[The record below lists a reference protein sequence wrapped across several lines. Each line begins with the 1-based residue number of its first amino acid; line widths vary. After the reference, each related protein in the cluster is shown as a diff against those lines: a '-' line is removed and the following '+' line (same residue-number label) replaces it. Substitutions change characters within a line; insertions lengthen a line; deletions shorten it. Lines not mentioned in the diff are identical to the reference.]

1 MADGTSASERMPRA
15 GRRAVPPLLLAVA
28 AGALLLAG
36 CSAGSGTGTGAD
48 TLPAPVVVEIA
59 DIEGETIEVV
69 DGNVIDLTGD
79 DETYA
84 EWDAEIEDPSI
95 VEFTPGR
102 DDGSAQFNPGL
113 TALAV
118 GSTAVTLENSETGE
132 TVAFTVEVVPVAS
145 DY

>member
-1 MADGTSASERMPRA
+1 MADRTSANERMPRA
-15 GRRAVPPLLLAVA
+15 GRRALLPLLLAVA
-28 AGALLLAG
+28 AGGLALAG
-36 CSAGSGTGTGAD
+36 CSTGAGTGAD
-48 TLPAPVVVEIA
+48 TLPAPVVVQIA

-113 TALAV
+113 TATAV
-118 GSTAVTLENSETGE
+118 GETAVTLENSETGE
-132 TVAFTVEVVPVAS
+132 TVAFTVEVVPATTG
-145 DY
+145 Y

>member
-1 MADGTSASERMPRA
+1 MADRTSANERMHRA
-15 GRRAVPPLLLAVA
+15 GRRAMLPLLLAVG
-28 AGALLLAG
+28 AGALALAG
-36 CSAGSGTGTGAD
+36 CSAGTD

-59 DIEGETIEVV
+59 DIDGETIEVV

-84 EWDAEIEDPSI
+84 DWDADIEDPTI
-95 VEFTPGR
+95 VEFTPGG

-132 TVAFTVEVVPVAS
+132 TVAFTVEVVPATS
-145 DY
+145 GY

>member
-1 MADGTSASERMPRA
+1 MADRASANERMPRA
-15 GRRAVPPLLLAVA
+15 GRRAMLPLLLAVA
-28 AGALLLAG
+28 AGALALAG
-36 CSAGSGTGTGAD
+36 CSAGTD

-59 DIEGETIEVV
+59 DIDGETIEVV

-84 EWDAEIEDPSI
+84 DWDADIEDPTI
-95 VEFTPGR
+95 VEFTPGG

-132 TVAFTVEVVPVAS
+132 TVAFTVEVVPATS
-145 DY
+145 GY

>member
-1 MADGTSASERMPRA
+1 MVGRTSENERMPRA
-15 GRRAVPPLLLAVA
+15 ACRARLPLLVVVA
-28 AGALLLAG
+28 AVGGIALAG
-36 CSAGSGTGTGAD
+36 CSAGTD

-59 DIEGETIEVV
+59 DIDGETIEVV

-102 DDGSAQFNPGL
+102 DDGSAQFDPGL
-113 TALAV
+113 TAIEV
-118 GSTAVTLENSETGE
+118 GSTAVKLENSATGE
-132 TVAFTVEVVPVAS
+132 TVSFTVEVVPATS
-145 DY
+145 GY

>member
-1 MADGTSASERMPRA
+1 MADRTSANERMPRA
-15 GRRAVPPLLLAVA
+15 GRRAVLPLLLAVA
-28 AGALLLAG
+28 AGTLALAG
-36 CSAGSGTGTGAD
+36 CSAGTD

-59 DIEGETIEVV
+59 DIDGETIEVV

-84 EWDAEIEDPSI
+84 DWDADIEDPTI
-95 VEFTPGR
+95 VEFTPGG

-132 TVAFTVEVVPVAS
+132 TVAFTVEVVPATS
-145 DY
+145 GY

>member
-1 MADGTSASERMPRA
+1 MADRTSANERMHRA
-15 GRRAVPPLLLAVA
+15 GRRAMLPLLLTVV
-28 AGALLLAG
+28 AGALAG
-36 CSAGSGTGTGAD
+36 CSAGTD

-59 DIEGETIEVV
+59 DIDGETIEVV

-84 EWDAEIEDPSI
+84 DWDADIEDPTI
-95 VEFTPGR
+95 VEFTPGG

-132 TVAFTVEVVPVAS
+132 TVAFTVEVVPATS
-145 DY
+145 GY